1 MVNYSCE
8 SCGKEFNQ
16 KSHYDS
22 HNKRKTPCK
31 KQINKIELLESKLNI
46 IASKLENLNQ
56 SINNPINQ
64 VVNNEQSFTIV
75 ETFVG
80 CGGAHL
86 GFKNNG
92 FKTLLVNDI
101 DKNMIDTLLLNKCVD
116 KDKTFVGPIQKLT
129 NEILDNRIKNNVDV
143 LFGGIVC
150 KGFSLAGV
158 RNPFDTRNY
167 LYKEQLRLVEKL
179 RPKVSIIE
187 NVVGIKKMVL
197 YKKCEETATVF
208 KTYTD
213 LSDKNKNLNGQ
224 KSARRKINQD
234 YSDIL
239 ETINKNKKEMSILI
253 KSIESYKYNVL
264 DDIKNKYQDLGYTF
278 YSKLLSVDD
287 YGGYTI
293 RKRFIMVAVRNDIK
307 KTYVYP
313 TPHTTKYKL
322 KDALD
327 KLDLIHVNNP
337 SNDMDN
343 QPMKHKEKTIKR
355 FKYIPEGKNIADV
368 MNTLPTELQTSKF
381 YSRGTSQR
389 LDRNRLVPTLVPGHS
404 NFPIHPLEH
413 RSITVREAATITGF
427 PIDYKFVGSH
437 TSRCMQVGNAVPV
450 HLSDA
455 LAKSILKLLQ

>member
-1 MVNYSCE
+1 MVNYSCD

-16 KSHYDS
+16 KSHYNS
-22 HNKRKTPCK
+22 HKKRKTPCK
-31 KQINKIELLESKLNI
+31 KKITKIELLESKLNI
-46 IASKLENLNQ
+46 IASKLENINQ
-56 SINNPINQ
+56 SINTPNDQVVNDQVVNDQVVNDQ

-116 KDKTFVGPIQKLT
+116 KDNTFVGPIQKLT
-129 NEILDNRIKNNVDV
+129 NEMLDNKIKNNVDV

-158 RNPFDTRNY
+158 RNPFDIRNY

-197 YKKCEETATVF
+197 YKKCEETADVF

-253 KSIESYKYNVL
+253 KSIESHKYNVL

-337 SNDMDN
+337 SNDRDN
-343 QPMKHKEKTIKR
+343 QPMKHKEKTINKIV
-355 FKYIPEGKNIADV
+355 KYLRNFNTFNEKVKAWNLKNIIV
-368 MNTLPTELQTSKF
+368 
-381 YSRGTSQR
+381 
-389 LDRNRLVPTLVPGHS
+389 
-404 NFPIHPLEH
+404 
-413 RSITVREAATITGF
+413 
-427 PIDYKFVGSH
+427 
-437 TSRCMQVGNAVPV
+437 
-450 HLSDA
+450 
-455 LAKSILKLLQ
+455 